1 MSIIGIIP
9 ARKGSKRV
17 PGKNTKLL
25 AGKPLI
31 EYAIDACAGSK
42 LLDSIIVSSNDEAIE
57 KIVGQYPEIKFDKRP
72 EELSTDTSPAID
84 CVHHILKNFFSDALP
99 EIVVIVQATTPFV
112 TSDDID
118 ATIGMLK
125 NDPTADTAVSVVK
138 VEQLYH
144 PYKLKT
150 MDGNKLLPYLVDEK
164 GKMAAHELPDVYVR
178 NGAVYASRLLVINK
192 NLIIGDHC
200 LAHVMPYERSVDI
213 NYPIDFEF
221 AEFLAKK
228 YHSLS

>member
-1 MSIIGIIP
+1 MKIVGIIP

-31 EYAIDACAGSK
+31 QYAVDACLGSK
-42 LLDSIIVSSNDEAIE
+42 LLDTIIISSDDEEIE
-57 KIVGQYPEIKFDKRP
+57 KIAVQYPKVEFDRRP

-84 CVHHILKNFFSDALP
+84 YVHHILKIFFKDTP
-99 EIVVIVQATTPFV
+99 PDIIVIVQATTPFV
-112 TSDDID
+112 LASDID
-118 ATIGMLK
+118 QTIQTLL
-125 NDPTADTAVSVVK
+125 NDNTADTAVSVVK

-144 PYKLKT
+144 PFKLKT
-150 MDGNKLLPYLVDEK
+150 MEGNKLLPYLVDEK

-178 NGAVYASRLLVINK
+178 NGAVYASRLSVIKK
-192 NLIIGDHC
+192 NQIIGDHC
-200 LAHVMPYERSVDI
+200 LAHVMPFERSVDI

-221 AEFLAKK
+221 AAFLANK
-228 YHSLS
+228 YHSHS